1 MPRAARAYQ
10 PALECQ
16 CLCVMS
22 VGEPFEDNLLGFFWN
37 PKAGMWIDLL
47 ALRRQYRGRP
57 GTACNH

>member
-22 VGEPFEDNLLGFFWN
+22 VGEPFDDNLPAFFWN
-37 PKAGMWIDLL
+37 PKAGMWIELL
-47 ALRRQYRGRP
+47 ALRRRGEME
-57 GTACNH
+57 H